1 MNYII
6 RTKHQNGSNYV
17 CNITTDIVPAL
28 DYAMEMTRS
37 GEYPFPLI
45 IETEGRDEIC
55 IVVNGCCYQIADP
68 KEIIKDERS
77 GNDETA

>member
-28 DYAMEMTRS
+28 NYAQEMTRN

-45 IETEGRDEIC
+45 IETEGHDEIC

>member
-1 MNYII
+1 MKYII

-37 GEYPFPLI
+37 GEYPLPLI

-68 KEIIKDERS
+68 KEIIETERS
-77 GNDETA
+77 GNDE